1 METRTG
7 GLEVSYTAHGVP
19 TYRLELWHDVRFA
32 PKSGPTVFAD
42 SGARSRPLTA
52 EAV

>member
-32 PKSGPTVFAD
+32 PNGLN
-42 SGARSRPLTA
+42 RSRGMGA
-52 EAV
+52 SVR